1 MHSIPT
7 TCTLDY
13 VFLCGPLCCEGE
25 SLKTNS
31 GVNGAGRNMQV
42 AQLAPENPH
51 YVHTCE
57 HGVFTKRAIGLPKGR
72 LAGAI
77 PIFTIRIFIFI
88 LMAAAFL
95 IFCNPAF
102 SQDAPRDDNVSAG
115 ELLRRA
121 VDGELKA
128 QTDDHSH
135 WMYEVRTK
143 VSGQEQ
149 VKLVVETPEGDL
161 DRLRSVNGQPLTA
174 EQEKREEQRIKRL
187 LHNAGEQR
195 KRHHAQQEDARQTER
210 LFKMLPEAVI
220 AKYGEHKGDLVQI
233 LFEPNPNFRPSSHEE
248 AVFHALEGTIWINK
262 AENRLAEI
270 EGHLTR
276 DVKFFGGL
284 LGYLRKGGEFHVKQ
298 SEVAPG
304 HWEITLLHVNMHG
317 KALFFKTISVQQN
330 EIRTNFRRV
339 ADNLT
344 LAEAAEELQKQCAAN
359 SAANVENQDSFVSGI
374 KTGD

>member
-1 MHSIPT
+1 
-7 TCTLDY
+7 
-13 VFLCGPLCCEGE
+13 
-25 SLKTNS
+25 
-31 GVNGAGRNMQV
+31 MQV
-42 AQLAPENPH
+42 AQLALEDPH
-51 YVHTCE
+51 HVRTGE
-57 HGVFTKRAIGLPKGR
+57 HGVFLTKRAIGLPKGR

-77 PIFTIRIFIFI
+77 PIFAIRIFIFI
-88 LMAAAFL
+88 FILMTAAFL
-95 IFCNPAF
+95 IFCNPAL
-102 SQDAPRDDNVSAG
+102 SQNASDDNVSAG
-115 ELLRRA
+115 ERLRRA

-304 HWEITLLHVNMHG
+304 HWEITLLYVNMHG